1 MTAVRTAFV
10 RKMAG
15 KILKESRI
23 EAPPVDLVAILRK
36 PRNRVRRGEGLPGY
50 GRRFN
55 HRGRRQGLCC
65 CQFTAPSTPA
75 PIFASAELGHYFLH
89 KDGKFEEPITIDSP
103 PSEDD
108 EPGSKD
114 PAEIEADLF
123 AGELLVPLEIL
134 KLYVK
139 KDIPELSKIFL
150 VASKLSASPSA
161 SICARYSNRSTRPRR
176 FSSSLS
182 FDAHTAISRGTVDVF

>member
-36 PRNRVRRGEGLPGY
+36 HGIEYEEVKDFPDTVDALIIEDGAKVYAAVNSRHHLHR
-50 GRRFN
+50 RRFSLA
-55 HRGRRQGLCC
+55 H
-65 CQFTAPSTPA
+65 
-75 PIFASAELGHYFLH
+75 ELGHYFLH

-123 AGELLVPLEIL
+123 AGELLVPLEML

-150 VASKLSASPSA
+150 VSEQVV
-161 SICARYSNRSTRPRR
+161 SI
-176 FSSSLS
+176 
-182 FDAHTAISRGTVDVF
+182 AISKHMRALFK